1 GLGISDPEGVIDRL
15 RSSGV
20 VTVVEDEVR
29 GTLLKV
35 PTLLAAKLRRD
46 LDSAA
51 GAGPVVASLL
61 DVLVE
66 HMESTGILEA
76 ELLGDVLLLARSGG
90 HWSQLLRIAE
100 AVGVPTFLLAP
111 RSSGAPSRRLPP
123 RARATGPRRECVG
136 APAADRRGGGAAD
149 VSARSPFVLHGV
161 PPPAAQGTGN
171 RAGTRIL
178 RNAGR
183 GHRLQRRRLQCRR
196 ASGRRGGTDRSGA
209 AALAFARHRC
219 WGRPRPPHR

>member
-1 GLGISDPEGVIDRL
+1 RLGRRTVSTCVAVARPRRRGGGSGSRPAQRRDRDDRAAGSDRRRRRPPRRARHQRPRGVIDRL

-76 ELLGDVLLLARSGG
+76 E
-90 HWSQLLRIAE
+90 
-100 AVGVPTFLLAP
+100 
-111 RSSGAPSRRLPP
+111 
-123 RARATGPRRECVG
+123 
-136 APAADRRGGGAAD
+136 
-149 VSARSPFVLHGV
+149 
-161 PPPAAQGTGN
+161 
-171 RAGTRIL
+171 
-178 RNAGR
+178 
-183 GHRLQRRRLQCRR
+183 
-196 ASGRRGGTDRSGA
+196 
-209 AALAFARHRC
+209 
-219 WGRPRPPHR
+219 